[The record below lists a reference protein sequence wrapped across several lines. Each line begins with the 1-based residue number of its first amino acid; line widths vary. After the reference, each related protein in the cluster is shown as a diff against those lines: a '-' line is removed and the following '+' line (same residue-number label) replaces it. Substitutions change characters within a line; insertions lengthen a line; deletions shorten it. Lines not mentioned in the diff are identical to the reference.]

1 MGVRYLNDGI
11 VATINSYTELEIY
24 RVYETDCLYLI
35 CCALGNTPSV
45 RYYNLVH
52 PEMGDDGDAIDRPCE
67 DIVSERL
74 ERFGI
79 KVVG

>member
-1 MGVRYLNDGI
+1 MDKHV
-11 VATINSYTELEIY
+11 ELETY
-24 RVYETDCLYLI
+24 RAYITDCLYLM
-35 CCALGNTPSV
+35 CCAWGNNPGI
-45 RYYNLVH
+45 RYCTMIH
-52 PEMGDDGDAIDRPCE
+52 PKEEEDDNRSCE